1 MERKFCMFCCFYPE
15 FDFQVGGGGLH
26 FKEEFNGPLMAP
38 LDVQLTDRQSDSLT
52 DRNDIWVIVELTVCR
67 RVNLRLHEQFLDIWT
82 VSSLFVIAS

>member
-1 MERKFCMFCCFYPE
+1 
-15 FDFQVGGGGLH
+15 
-26 FKEEFNGPLMAP
+26 MAP